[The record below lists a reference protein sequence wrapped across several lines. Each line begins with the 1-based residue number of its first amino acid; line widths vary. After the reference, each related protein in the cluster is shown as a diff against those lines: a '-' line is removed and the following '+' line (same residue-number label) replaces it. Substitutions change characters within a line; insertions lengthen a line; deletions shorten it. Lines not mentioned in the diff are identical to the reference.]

1 MAKKAQGVGFGELS
15 LSIRSGHFAPV
26 YLLMGEEPYYLDRIT
41 DLLEEKV
48 VKESDK
54 DFDCD
59 IFYGAEADLHSVA
72 MAAQQFPMMGEKR
85 LVVLKEAQAL
95 TQAKTVLDRL
105 ESYVARPTSS
115 TVFVVVYKGDNLNS
129 TSKIVKAAEKSG
141 AVVFRS
147 DKLKEWEL
155 PRAAKAYCTE
165 KKIAI
170 DDKCCSLLAD
180 FVGNDL
186 SRLFGEIDKL
196 IVAGAQQ
203 TARIDAELI
212 ERNIGLS
219 KEFNN
224 FELVNSLS
232 TRNYVK
238 AMQIVDYFTRNPRQN
253 PLVMTVALLFGYFS
267 KLCIALSLTD
277 RSDAALM
284 NALQAKSPYALR
296 EVREGMGRYTFDQ
309 ARRIVSEL
317 RSADCR
323 SKGIQSLQ
331 NEHAILKELVF
342 AIFAV

>member
-170 DDKCCSLLAD
+170 DDKCC
-180 FVGNDL
+180 NDL
-186 SRLFGEIDKL
+186 SRLVGEIDKL

>member
-267 KLCIALSLTD
+267 